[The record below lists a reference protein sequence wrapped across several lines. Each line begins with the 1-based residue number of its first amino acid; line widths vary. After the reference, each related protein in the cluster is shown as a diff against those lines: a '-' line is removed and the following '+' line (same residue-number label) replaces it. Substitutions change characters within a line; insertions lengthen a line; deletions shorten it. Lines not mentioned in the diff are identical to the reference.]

1 MFVGG
6 ADRLDVKQGIL
17 GDCWL
22 LAAMASLCSDKILLS
37 QVIPANQE
45 WSEGLV
51 SHLTSTTL
59 IAQMLTTTVML
70 GFSTFVFGISVPGL
84 KCVLTIGCQHTIIN

>member
-22 LAAMASLCSDKILLS
+22 LAAMASLCSDQILMS
-37 QVIPANQE
+37 QVIPPNQG
-45 WSEGLV
+45 WGAGLV
-51 SHLTSTTL
+51 SC
-59 IAQMLTTTVML
+59 LTTMLMIHVLTTDML
-70 GFSTFVFGISVPGL
+70 GYSTFVFGILAPGL
-84 KCVLTIGCQHTIIN
+84 MCVLMIGCQHIIIN

>member
-22 LAAMASLCSDKILLS
+22 LAAMAALSQDQILLS
-37 QVIPANQE
+37 QVIPANQDWE
-45 WSEGLV
+45 NGWV
-51 SHLTSTTL
+51 VTIVMHLL
-59 IAQMLTTTVML
+59 LLLLQV
-70 GFSTFVFGISVPGL
+70 VP
-84 KCVLTIGCQHTIIN
+84 

>member
-22 LAAMASLCSDKILLS
+22 LAAMASLCSDQILLS
-37 QVIPANQE
+37 QVVPPNQE

-51 SHLTSTTL
+51 DYL
-59 IAQMLTTTVML
+59 
-70 GFSTFVFGISVPGL
+70 F
-84 KCVLTIGCQHTIIN
+84 